1 MIINEFC
8 EKLLIHYLLSDD
20 IFSEKTIVKNF
31 LKKTTHNNI
40 SFKDILNSELDLRD
54 KIFCVYFFFDLTIEE
69 EKQIAFSIVKIASK
83 MQSLNNDLKNC
94 LKTIEE
100 YILGTQNILSLNH
113 ATQLAKKYA
122 DKIPGK
128 DNIALAKA
136 CTAAAIWELGE
147 ELLNI
152 ENWGIKGRGFY
163 NSSLS
168 TMFAIKIFPD
178 KTMEIASNQIF
189 SKITEILSLRTQ
201 ND

>member
-1 MIINEFC
+1 
-8 EKLLIHYLLSDD
+8 
-20 IFSEKTIVKNF
+20 
-31 LKKTTHNNI
+31 
-40 SFKDILNSELDLRD
+40 
-54 KIFCVYFFFDLTIEE
+54 
-69 EKQIAFSIVKIASK
+69 
-83 MQSLNNDLKNC
+83 
-94 LKTIEE
+94 
-100 YILGTQNILSLNH
+100 LNH